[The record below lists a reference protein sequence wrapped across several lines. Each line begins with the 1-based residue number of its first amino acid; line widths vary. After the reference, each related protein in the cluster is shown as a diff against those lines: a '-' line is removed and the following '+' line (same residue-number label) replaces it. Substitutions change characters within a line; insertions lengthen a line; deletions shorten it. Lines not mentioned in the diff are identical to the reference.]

1 MTMKNNWNF
10 IDEHGTFE
18 LEAPHKSSY
27 LYFPLANESGMMSS
41 ITPKLSGDIKTGQN
55 TFFNIPVSSDDL
67 HNTKSNRNF
76 WVNIKGKGAWSATGT
91 SSWQIANNFTNELEE
106 TVKLQAGFLWQ
117 KVIRQNRRLGI
128 QSEITSFVPTNHQKV
143 ELMKVKIT
151 NTGENNFIITPTA
164 AIPVFGRS
172 ADNVRDH
179 RNVTSLLNRV
189 YVVNEGVEVQ
199 PAMTFDER
207 GHKTNTITYSVLGT
221 DDKGRMPIGSF
232 PLMEEFIGEG
242 GCLEWPEAAVCN
254 LSRIYKSGELIEGYE
269 AIGAL
274 RFCDEEIKPNESK
287 TYVIAMSITDDRVT
301 EKSELREFLSVE
313 GFEKHLVKNEIFWE
327 NKLGR
332 INFSSKEQKFDLWM
346 KWVSLQPILRRIY
359 GCSFMPHHDY
369 GKGGRGWRD
378 LWQDCLVLLLME
390 TDSVR
395 IQLLN
400 NFGGVRLDGTNATII
415 GTQPGEFIADRNN
428 ISRVW
433 SDHGVWPFF
442 TTSLYINQSG
452 DIDFLFEKQA
462 YFKDRLIM
470 RSSNVDEAWTPQYG
484 NKQRSVDGEVYT
496 GTILEHILVQNL
508 VAFFNA
514 GEHNN
519 VRLENADWNDG
530 FDMAGQRGE
539 TVAFTAFYA
548 GNLMEL
554 SKLLH
559 EVKRIKG
566 IDQIEISSELLIL
579 FDTLKG
585 GIDYNKPGAKNN
597 LLKQYYEGF
606 KHNISGD
613 KLLIDI
619 DKVSDDLEKK
629 ASWLTEHIQKNEGVK
644 SKEGFEWFNGYYDN
658 AGKKVEGEM
667 DTGVRMTLTGQVFPI
682 MMGIASSEKI
692 GKVVSSVNHYLLD
705 RKLGGYRL
713 NTNFHEVKLDLGR
726 CFGFAYGHKENGAM
740 FSHMAVMYAFALYKR
755 GFVSDGFVVLKSIY
769 DISTDFEKARI
780 YPGIPEYINE
790 KGRGMYHYLTG
801 SASWLMLLMLTEVYG
816 IRGKIGELFIEPKLK
831 KEQFDSTGIACV
843 STLFA
848 GRKLSFI
855 YNNKKQLDYG
865 QYAIQNI
872 SIDSCSVPFN
882 CIEGAAVLSRESIQ
896 MLDLSINHT
905 IVVELA

>member
-1 MTMKNNWNF
+1 MKNNWNF
-10 IDEHGTFE
+10 IDEEGTFE

-41 ITPKLSGDIKTGQN
+41 ITPTLSGDIKSGQN

-67 HNTKSNRNF
+67 HNTKSSRNF
-76 WVNIKGKGAWSATGT
+76 WVNIKGEGSWSATGT
-91 SSWQIANNFTNELEE
+91 SSWQMANNFINEQEE
-106 TVKLQAGFLWQ
+106 TVTLQAGFLWQ
-117 KVIRQNRRLGI
+117 KVIRENKRLCI
-128 QSEITSFVPTNHQKV
+128 QSEITSFVPTNNQKV

-151 NTGENNFIITPTA
+151 NTGKDKFIITPTA

-179 RNVTSLLNRV
+179 RNVTSLLNRI
-189 YVVNEGVEVQ
+189 YVINEGVEVQ

-207 GHKTNTITYSVLGT
+207 GHKTNTITYSVLGA
-221 DDKGRMPIGSF
+221 DDKGRIPIGSF

-254 LSRIYKSGELIEGYE
+254 LSQIYKSGELIEGYE

-287 TYVIAMSITDDRVT
+287 TYILVMSITENRIQ
-301 EKSELREFLSVE
+301 EKSDLGEFLSVE
-313 GFEKHLVKNEIFWE
+313 GFERHLEANKEFWG
-327 NKLGR
+327 NKLGK
-332 INFSSKEQKFDLWM
+332 ISFNSKERKFDYWM

-378 LWQDCLVLLLME
+378 LWQDCLALLLME

-395 IQLLN
+395 TQLLN
-400 NFGGVRLDGTNATII
+400 NFGGVRIDGTNATII

-433 SDHGVWPFF
+433 SDHGAWPFF
-442 TTSLYINQSG
+442 TTNLYINQSG

-470 RSSNVDEAWTPQYG
+470 RSKCVDEAWTPEYG
-484 NKQRSVDGEVYT
+484 NKQRGVDGEVYT
-496 GTILEHILVQNL
+496 GTILEHILIQNL

-530 FDMAGQRGE
+530 FDMAGLKGE

-554 SKLLH
+554 SKLLRDI
-559 EVKRIKG
+559 KRIKG
-566 IDQIEISSELLIL
+566 INQVELSSEILIL
-579 FDTLKG
+579 FDTLNVG
-585 GIDYNKPGAKNN
+585 VNYNNPDVKNN
-597 LLKQYYEGF
+597 ILKLYYE
-606 KHNISGD
+606 KCIHNINGE
-613 KLLIDI
+613 KMLIDI
-619 DKVSDDLEKK
+619 DKISNDLEKK
-629 ASWLTEHIQKNEGVK
+629 ASWLKDHIEKDEGVR
-644 SKEGFEWFNGYYDN
+644 SIEGFEWFNGYYDN
-658 AGKKVEGEM
+658 LGNKVEGEM
-667 DTGVRMTLTGQVFPI
+667 DSGVRMTLTGQVFPI
-682 MMGIASSEKI
+682 MMGIASDEKMQ
-692 GKVVSSVNHYLLD
+692 KVVSSVNHYLFD
-705 RKLGGYRL
+705 HKLGGYRL
-713 NTNFHEVKLDLGR
+713 NTNFNEVKLDLGR

-740 FSHMAVMYAFALYKR
+740 FSHMAVMYAYALYKR
-755 GFVSDGFVVLKSIY
+755 GFVSDGYDVLKSIY
-769 DISTDFEKARI
+769 DMSTDFEKARI

-816 IRGKIGELFIEPKLK
+816 IRGKTGELFIEPKLK
-831 KEQFDSTGIACV
+831 KEQFDSTGTACV
-843 STLFA
+843 STIFA
-848 GRKLSFI
+848 GRKLRFI

-865 QYAIQNI
+865 QYNIQNI
-872 SIDSCSVPFN
+872 SIDSCSVTLK
-882 CIEGAAVLSRESIQ
+882 CIEGAAVLSRESILE
-896 MLDLSINHT
+896 LDTSVTHT
-905 IVVELA
+905 IVANLE

>member
-1 MTMKNNWNF
+1 MNNCWHF
-10 IDEHGTFE
+10 IDEEGTFE

-27 LYFPLANESGMMSS
+27 LYFPLANENGMMSS
-41 ITPKLSGDIKTGQN
+41 ITPTLSGDIKTGQN

-67 HNTKSNRNF
+67 HNTKSSRNF
-76 WVNIKGKGAWSATGT
+76 WVYIKGEGAWSATGL
-91 SSWQIANNFTNELEE
+91 SSWQVANNFINELEE
-106 TVKLQAGFLWQ
+106 TTKLQAGFLWQ
-117 KVIRQNRRLGI
+117 KVIRVNKRLGI
-128 QSEITSFVPTNHQKV
+128 QSEITNFVPTNHKKI

-151 NTGENNFIITPTA
+151 NTGKDNIVITPTA

-172 ADNVRDH
+172 ADNIRDH
-179 RNVTSLLNRV
+179 RNVTSLLNRI
-189 YVVNEGVEVQ
+189 YVVNEGIEVQ

-207 GHKTNTITYSVLGT
+207 GHKTNTITYNVFGA
-221 DDKGRMPIGSF
+221 DDKGRMPIGTF

-242 GCLEWPEAAVCN
+242 GCLEWPEAVVCN
-254 LSRIYKSGELIEGYE
+254 LSQLYGCGELIEGYE

-274 RFCDEEIKPNESK
+274 RFCDEELMPNESK
-287 TYVIAMSITDDRVT
+287 TYILVMAISEDRVT
-301 EKSELREFLSVE
+301 EKNEFGEYLSIE
-313 GFEKHLVKNEIFWE
+313 GFEKHLEKNKIFWE
-327 NKLGR
+327 SKLGS
-332 INFSSKEQKFDLWM
+332 ISFSSKEQKFDLWM

-378 LWQDCLVLLLME
+378 LWQDCLALLLME
-390 TDSVR
+390 TESVR
-395 IQLLN
+395 TQLLN

-415 GTQPGEFIADRNN
+415 GIQPGEFIADRNN

-442 TTSLYINQSG
+442 TASLYINQSG
-452 DIDFLFEKQA
+452 DIDFLFERQA

-470 RSSNVDEAWTPQYG
+470 RSTCVDEAWTPEYG
-484 NKQRSVDGEVYT
+484 NKQRGLDGEVYT
-496 GTILEHILVQNL
+496 GTILEHILIQNL

-530 FDMAGQRGE
+530 FDMAGLKGE

-554 SKLLH
+554 GKLLR
-559 EVKRIKG
+559 EIKRIKG
-566 IDQIEISSELLIL
+566 IDQVELSSEILIL
-579 FDTLKG
+579 FDSLNG
-585 GIDYNKPGAKNN
+585 GINYNDPDTKNN
-597 LLKQYYEGF
+597 LLKQYYEKC
-606 KHNISGD
+606 KHNVSSE
-613 KLLIDI
+613 KMLIDI
-619 DKVSDDLEKK
+619 DKVSGDLEKK
-629 ASWLTEHIQKNEGVK
+629 ASWLKDHIQKAEGVS

-658 AGKKVEGEM
+658 LGKKVEGEM

-682 MMGIASSEKI
+682 MMGIASREKI

-705 RKLGGYRL
+705 SKLGGYRL

-755 GFVSDGFVVLKSIY
+755 GFVSDGYAVLKSIY
-769 DISTDFEKARI
+769 DMSTDFEKARI

-816 IRGKIGELFIEPKLK
+816 IRGRIGELFIEPKLK
-831 KEQFDSTGIACV
+831 KEQFDSTDTACV
-843 STLFA
+843 STIFA

-865 QYAIQNI
+865 QYTIQNI
-872 SIDSCSVPFN
+872 SIDTCSVPFN
-882 CIEGAAVLSRESIQ
+882 RNEGAAVLSRESIQ
-896 MLDLSINHT
+896 KLNPSVTHT
-905 IVVELA
+905 IIVNLE